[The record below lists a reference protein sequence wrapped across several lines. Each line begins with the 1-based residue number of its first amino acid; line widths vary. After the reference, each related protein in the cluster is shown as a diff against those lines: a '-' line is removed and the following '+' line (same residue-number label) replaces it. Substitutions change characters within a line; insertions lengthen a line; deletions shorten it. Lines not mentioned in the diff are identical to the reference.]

1 MSRLAGAGG
10 AAESALMNEQSNAQW
25 SGWLC
30 GKFVRS
36 HNSSLQA
43 KIGAIKT
50 DSFFLN
56 YPFYLGNRLK
66 TVIVDICYFVTLAPL
81 QWRL

>member
-10 AAESALMNEQSNAQW
+10 AAESALMNAQPNAQR

-30 GKFVRS
+30 GNFLRIHDV
-36 HNSSLQA
+36 SLQA
-43 KIGAIKT
+43 KFGAIKT

-66 TVIVDICYFVTLAPL
+66 TAIVDICYFVTLAPS